1 MKTIIVTDIGEV
13 KVSPNTMAI
22 RIRVESKAPTYKEA
36 LDLMNEQHNEIMN
49 VFRKLKMNRSLVR
62 LSALSTYTSTDHNN
76 EKIVVVSQD
85 LVYKDRIDIEQSR
98 LLLHELRQVTDFVI
112 DVDFY
117 LKDQKPAEEQAL
129 VNAVN
134 NATDKAKAMALAS
147 GVKLGHVLNMK
158 TGSTPE
164 IAVMRSNMQS
174 TNSEQAKS
182 VRVHQTVEITW
193 QLD

>member
-13 KVSPNTMAI
+13 KVRPDSMAI
-22 RIRVESKAPTYKEA
+22 RIRVESKAPTYNEA
-36 LDLMNEQHNEIMN
+36 LELMNEQHKELMN
-49 VFRKLKMNRSLVR
+49 VFRNLKMNRSLVR
-62 LSALSTYTSTDHNN
+62 LSALSTYTSHNN
-76 EKIVVVSQD
+76 KDEKIIVVSQD

-117 LKDQKPAEEQAL
+117 LKDKKIVEEQAL

-147 GVKLGHVLNMK
+147 GVKLGNVLNMK
-158 TGSTPE
+158 TGNAPE
-164 IAVMRSNMQS
+164 MAVMRSNMQAAS
-174 TNSEQAKS
+174 SEQAKS
-182 VRVHQTVEITW
+182 VRVYQTVEITW